1 MKQSKTKREPINAVD
16 GTMETFVNKIVN
28 DERKLFLEVLDQVID
43 FAQTN
48 HANVVIDYAK
58 ACKKILKVD
67 VESNTEK

>member
-1 MKQSKTKREPINAVD
+1 MKRPTIQREPINAID

-28 DERKLFLEVLDQVID
+28 DERKLFLEVLDQVIK

-58 ACKKILKVD
+58 ACKKILK
-67 VESNTEK
+67 